1 MVSSTESKDATLPP
15 GAGSEAK
22 RPRYSNILDDLDLD
36 PDDDIKDYKRWVA
49 ESLWPAFRSAP
60 LIHLIEYGLP
70 KEQRWIFYLLLVQFH
85 EDFCL
90 RLCLYCLVPTCMMW
104 YFPELC
110 PILVLTA
117 TRCIN
122 EVMQGKH
129 KTTRNKF
136 RMFLSCL
143 LYADRVIK

>member
-1 MVSSTESKDATLPP
+1 MPRST
-15 GAGSEAK
+15 
-22 RPRYSNILDDLDLD
+22 
-36 PDDDIKDYKRWVA
+36 
-49 ESLWPAFRSAP
+49 
-60 LIHLIEYGLP
+60 
-70 KEQRWIFYLLLVQFH
+70 YLLLVQFH

-104 YFPELC
+104 YFPELS

-129 KTTRNKF
+129 QTTRNKF

-143 LYADRVIK
+143 LYAACSALSHFVDFRGMTEVFESIFGPAEIWPVALLPILPGMYLRSVEERPCSVNGFVPEGKQGICILCSQQ